1 MTNSCN
7 TFTSNY
13 AFVHSIESLATL
25 DGPGLRTV
33 VFMQGCL
40 MRCKFCHNIDT
51 TPLGKGTK
59 YTVDELYD
67 KIISNKSYWGTN
79 INHEIGI
86 STIPNIQNNLESKI
100 QNSVTG
106 GVTFSGGE
114 PTLQADFIEQIGQ
127 KLKEDGVHITI
138 DSNLFTSKDKLERL
152 EKIVDYWMISIKEL
166 EEGKHIDLTG
176 VGNKRIVENLF
187 YLDSLMGE
195 STKRIRI
202 RFVLIPDMTTPEY
215 IERLA
220 KFLQP
225 LKNLDVVEILP
236 YTSIGKHKWIELF
249 GKYEFEHVSEPSR
262 AEVEEAGR
270 ILAKYNLRYKY

>member
-1 MTNSCN
+1 LDNYLIEKVKPGCN
-7 TFTSNY
+7 AFTKEH

-40 MRCKFCHNIDT
+40 MRCKFCHNIDS
-51 TPLGKGTK
+51 TPLGKGIK
-59 YTVDELYD
+59 YSIDELYE
-67 KIISNKSYWGTN
+67 KIISNKSYWG
-79 INHEIGI
+79 
-86 STIPNIQNNLESKI
+86 ESKGGI
-100 QNSVTG
+100 VSG

-114 PTLQADFIEQIGQ
+114 PTLQSEFIIDIAE
-127 KLKEDGVHITI
+127 KLKEEDVHITI
-138 DSNLFTSKDKLERL
+138 DTNLFTSKEKLERL
-152 EKIVDYWMISIKEL
+152 EKIIDYWMISIKEL
-166 EEGKHIDLTG
+166 DNSKHKDLTG
-176 VGNKRIVENLF
+176 LGNKRIVENLF
-187 YLDSLMGE
+187 YLDNLMGE
-195 STKRIRI
+195 GTKRIRI
-202 RFVLIPDMTTPEY
+202 RFVLMPEITTPEY

-249 GKYEFEHVSEPSR
+249 GKYEFEHVREPSR
-262 AEVEEAGR
+262 GEVEDAGR